1 MRQRAIQLLVGLVLG
16 LRATAARCRP
26 SLLAPRRAGLA
37 IRGGETA
44 AEPEADDVDA
54 DARAR
59 RTWLVEQVRRRQE
72 RVLVFSKALA
82 ERGLNFGDGTTANP
96 PPRLMVEAP
105 DWLVARASEEAPRS
119 CLIWGDALEDTAVV
133 RPRKARG
140 QWVSLSALN
149 NLRRLEPAKAS
160 KLWYDR
166 YALDLRRL
174 NAESGPA
181 GVLLGSVLDSRRA
194 ARGLTLLTAALV
206 LALARPLLAVAAV
219 AGLTSRVCWTNYALW
234 SPLVH
239 APLPLKLLVV
249 RQAYVWAVSA
259 LRALELLL
267 RKGLVELESRALEA
281 GVRESVLDEGEDE

>member
-1 MRQRAIQLLVGLVLG
+1 MRRQRAIQLLVGLLAS
-16 LRATAARCRP
+16 RPAASARCRP
-26 SLLAPRRAGLA
+26 SLPRRAALA

-181 GVLLGSVLDSRRA
+181 GVLLGSLLDSRRA

-219 AGLTSRVCWTNYALW
+219 AGLTSRACWTNYALW

-249 RQAYVWAVSA
+249 RQAYVWAVGA

-267 RKGLVELESRALEA
+267 RKGLVELESRTLEA

>member
-1 MRQRAIQLLVGLVLG
+1 MISGLPSNKRAKIHAV
-16 LRATAARCRP
+16 R
-26 SLLAPRRAGLA
+26 LAVP
-37 IRGGETA
+37 RGGETA
-44 AEPEADDVDA
+44 AAEPEVDEEA
-54 DARAR
+54 QAR
-59 RTWLVEQVRRRQE
+59 RVWLVEQVRRRQE

-96 PPRLMVEAP
+96 PPRQMVEAP
-105 DWLVARASEEAPRS
+105 DWLVARASEETPRS
-119 CLIWGDALEDTAVV
+119 CLIWGDAMEDTAVV

-149 NLRRLEPAKAS
+149 NLRRLEIVKAS

-181 GVLLGSVLDSRRA
+181 AVLLGSVLDSRRA
-194 ARGLTLLTAALV
+194 SRGLTLLTATLV
-206 LALARPLLAVAAV
+206 FAFARPLLAVAAV
-219 AGLTSRVCWTNYALW
+219 AGLTSRTCWTNYALW

-249 RQAYVWAVSA
+249 RQFYVWGVNGI
-259 LRALELLL
+259 RALELLL
-267 RKGLVELESRALEA
+267 RKALVELESRALEA
-281 GVRESVLDEGEDE
+281 GVRESILEAEDEE

>member
-1 MRQRAIQLLVGLVLG
+1 MRRQRAIQLLVGLLAS
-16 LRATAARCRP
+16 RPSASARCRP
-26 SLLAPRRAGLA
+26 SLPRRAGLA

-181 GVLLGSVLDSRRA
+181 GVLLGSLLDSRRA

-219 AGLTSRVCWTNYALW
+219 AGLTSRACWTNYALW

-249 RQAYVWAVSA
+249 RQAYVWAVGA

-267 RKGLVELESRALEA
+267 RKGLVELESRTLEA